1 MNYTGHPNM
10 LKKSHPSVEYAKK
23 SAYQVKINTFINIVN
38 IVKIVHKNTYS
49 VTPSKDKI

>member
-23 SAYQVKINTFINIVN
+23 
-38 IVKIVHKNTYS
+38 VHIKLKLIHLS
-49 VTPSKDKI
+49 IL

>member
-10 LKKSHPSVEYAKK
+10 LKKATLMQNMQK